1 MSYKIDCIQ
10 TTCFGTFVIFSSL
23 QASIGGLIS
32 AYFSGSLLEVMT
44 ATDVFAITAVL
55 PLVVAAIAFFINE
68 DPIVTVMDDQKEEI
82 ATIKTTISTS
92 TSIDF
97 PPETSN
103 LIPSM
108 AVPNSKESTASIT
121 GNRSITAQVQALWQ
135 AIQEPTLW
143 KPALFLFLWQSTPT
157 SEGACLYFMTND
169 LGMGPEFFGRVRLV
183 TAAASLVGVWG
194 YQKFLRTAP
203 IRDILLWTSIASA
216 PLGLIQLLLITHA
229 NRELGIPDAA
239 FVLGDDVVLAVLGQ
253 FAFLPTLVLAAKI
266 CPPGVEAVLF
276 ATLMS
281 IFNGASAVGTEIGA
295 VLTKQLGVTE
305 SDFSNLALLNIIC
318 NFSSL
323 YPLLFIGLLD
333 GVGTKSEA
341 EIEQEETLD
350 SSSSFSSPP

>member
-1 MSYKIDCIQ
+1 MK
-10 TTCFGTFVIFSSL
+10 
-23 QASIGGLIS
+23 
-32 AYFSGSLLEVMT
+32 

-68 DPIVTVMDDQKEEI
+68 DPTVISDQQKEIAI
-82 ATIKTTISTS
+82 ATSSTKTISTS

-97 PPETSN
+97 PPQTSN
-103 LIPSM
+103 LIPSV
-108 AVPNSKESTASIT
+108 AVPNSKESNASVG
-121 GNRSITAQVQALWQ
+121 GNRNINAQVQALWQ

-157 SEGACLYFMTND
+157 SEGAFLYFMTND

-183 TAAASLVGVWG
+183 TAAASLLGVWG

-203 IRDILLWTSIASA
+203 IRDILLWTSMASA

-266 CPPGVEAVLF
+266 CPPGIEAVLF

-295 VLTKQLGVTE
+295 ILTKQLGVTE
-305 SDFSNLALLNIIC
+305 SDFSNLAMLNVIC
-318 NFSSL
+318 NVSSL

-341 EIEQEETLD
+341 EIEQEEKLD
-350 SSSSFSSPP
+350 PSSSST